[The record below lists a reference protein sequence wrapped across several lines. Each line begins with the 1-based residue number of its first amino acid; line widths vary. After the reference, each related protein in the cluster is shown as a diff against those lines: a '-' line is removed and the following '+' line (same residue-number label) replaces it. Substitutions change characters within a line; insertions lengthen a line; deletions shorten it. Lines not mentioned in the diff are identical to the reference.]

1 MTHYKNHSI
10 EIQDSTDLSAVI
22 VGSLS
27 QVDLPIDSEVIKDET
42 GGKSYPDQISIVSQ
56 KPRLTFSTFDVTKA
70 ITAFGLG
77 GRLLTDGTGKVGIG
91 MYQAQYSNGGSVVAG
106 ANHRR
111 LAFALSHAR
120 INRLS
125 VSHRQN
131 AQAECEAVAIYD
143 GTNDPVVIEVSQSL
157 PTLPASSGRWTIAS
171 IDVGGNSISCNT
183 QVDIDFGISVDSYG
197 CDDDIWDTHLDVTQ
211 VHPTVTITSLNTQN
225 FSDSNVI
232 LEGLIGTHANSKIV
246 LKERTASQATYKADN
261 NSTHIEITFAGV
273 IHATSAHSA
282 SGNSKAQ
289 ASFKID
295 VDYDGTNAPFVFD
308 TAYNIV

>member
-10 EIQDSTDLSAVI
+10 EIQDSADVSAVI

-42 GGKSYPDQISIVSQ
+42 GGKSYPDQVSIVSQ
-56 KPRLTFSTFDVTKA
+56 KPRMSFNTFDLPKV
-70 ITAFGLG
+70 ITAFGLA
-77 GRLLTDGTGKVGIG
+77 GRLLTKDTGKVGIG
-91 MYQAQYSNGGSVVAG
+91 AYQAQYSNGGTVVSG

-111 LAFALSHAR
+111 LSFALSHAR

-131 AQAECEAVAIYD
+131 AQAECEAVALYD
-143 GTNDPVVIEVSQSL
+143 ATNDPVVIEVSKSL
-157 PTLPASSGRWTIAS
+157 PTLPASPGRWTLSA

-183 QVDIDFGISVDSYG
+183 QVDIDFGINVDSYG

-211 VHPTVTITSLNTQN
+211 VHPTVTITSLDPTN
-225 FSDSNVI
+225 FSDSKVI

-246 LKERTASQATYKADN
+246 LRERTPSQATYKADG

-289 ASFKID
+289 ASFKIE
-295 VDYDGTNAPFVFD
+295 VDYDGTNAPFLFD